1 MRPVPLNIPS
11 ISSPLRSSFGLV
23 NVFFYFQKTPIVALS
38 IPDILM
44 KLLGLMR
51 SSSEKIEG
59 SPLSTWID
67 SVLL

>member
-1 MRPVPLNIPS
+1 MRPVLLNIPS